1 MMLEFYVNYDCS
13 INSVNLVEQIVEI
26 LCKASIFEEGN
37 LMLRLGKIA
46 QGKFS
51 RPEYSSF
58 ILPQQELYLKT
69 MALDSL
75 VTLVKSLMHF
85 TQDFQKNEKKK
96 VEETSENKKA
106 FSSSLKDERDF
117 DDKDSSDG
125 EDNRGDVSVFEKEGE
140 IENQRKL
147 KKELHKAIEKFNT
160 KFKVGIK
167 YLAQLGFI
175 NLEE

>member
-26 LCKASIFEEGN
+26 LCK
-37 LMLRLGKIA
+37 IA

-51 RPEYSSF
+51 RPEYNSF

-96 VEETSENKKA
+96 VEETDNKKP